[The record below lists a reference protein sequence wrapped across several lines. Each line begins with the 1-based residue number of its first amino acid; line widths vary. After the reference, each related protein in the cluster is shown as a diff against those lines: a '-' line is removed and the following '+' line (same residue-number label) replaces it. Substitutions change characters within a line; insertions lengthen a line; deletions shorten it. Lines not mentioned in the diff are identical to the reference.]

1 MGNRAV
7 ITTRERKVGLYLH
20 WNGGR
25 DTVEPLLRYCELQGY
40 RPPSDDDYG
49 WARLAQVV
57 GNFFGGALSVGV
69 GSYTTDVRMDPGD
82 NGIYVI
88 DGWRIAERLRAERR
102 EDGPPRVVR
111 FAEGREE
118 QRCHGFDEMLRAFDE
133 AMPERLRLGEFLESV
148 EVPVG
153 ELRVGDEVWL
163 RGVDGSWGSYPRRR
177 VRPAGVQQD
186 PRPGRDPRRHG
197 EDRVPRPALRRP
209 LRPRRGLLLEL
220 QQLRP
225 RRHGEDQATSRGRLA
240 PRGRPS
246 ARPGGRPF
254 ARRPDPPRASP
265 TPPDPPAPPRSL
277 HPRRE
282 PGAPSRAAKTFRA
295 GGALPRRAEAQ
306 ALRVSLPP
314 LRGRPNPGGDRATRR
329 GEGPGRNDQGGQ
341 RWRI

>member
-40 RPPSDDDYG
+40 RPPSEDDYG

-82 NGIYVI
+82 NGVYVI

-102 EDGPPRVVR
+102 EGGPPRVVL
-111 FAEGREE
+111 FAEGREG

-133 AMPERLRLGEFLESV
+133 AMPERLRLGEFLDAV

-163 RGVDGSWGSYPRRR
+163 RGVDGSWGSYPVVGFGQPECNRIPIR
-177 VRPAGVQQD
+177 VETPGGTARIAYPDRPYVARYGCDGDFSWNANNYV
-186 PRPGRDPRRHG
+186 HG
-197 EDRVPRPALRRP
+197 DTAMI
-209 LRPRRGLLLEL
+209 RPR
-220 QQLRP
+220 
-225 RRHGEDQATSRGRLA
+225 
-240 PRGRPS
+240 
-246 ARPGGRPF
+246 
-254 ARRPDPPRASP
+254 
-265 TPPDPPAPPRSL
+265 
-277 HPRRE
+277 
-282 PGAPSRAAKTFRA
+282 
-295 GGALPRRAEAQ
+295 AQ
-306 ALRVSLPP
+306 
-314 LRGRPNPGGDRATRR
+314 
-329 GEGPGRNDQGGQ
+329 EG
-341 RWRI
+341 